1 MDIVALD
8 IFFAIFF
15 LIGLYARE
23 SLRGINKLFDDEL
36 AKNTIMNCEPED
48 HIAAKANTV
57 ETVVETLSD
66 NEEAMT
72 VASAIDNMRVKY
84 KKRSRYGL
92 LVLAIGPTALLVT
105 MSIVMLFID
114 VSINVKLIWMT
125 I

>member
-1 MDIVALD
+1 
-8 IFFAIFF
+8 
-15 LIGLYARE
+15 
-23 SLRGINKLFDDEL
+23 
-36 AKNTIMNCEPED
+36 MNCEPED

-92 LVLAIGPTALLVT
+92 LVLAIGPTALLVA

-114 VSINVKLIWMT
+114 VSINVKLI
-125 I
+125 